1 MSKASFSHDRY
12 ITSGESGWDPVQ
24 SFFFRCSTQQE
35 VVPTTINAPFD
46 SGDAAAGGS
55 RTQSSSFKTT
65 WLHISYICSA
75 GLHTLL
81 TLGSWQAK
89 ARLMSSLIAA
99 QVYNVKWS
107 SEGCLEKC
115 MSENGKLY
123 CNTNYFHLSLPCHVF
138 HTICFCFATF
148 MILWF
153 TLHLKHICALLSCA
167 CVDFDNYSTFTS
179 SEIRCVYMMQWS
191 WWKPFRIK
199 KSFPFFYT
207 SAPLKLVKKVWIWQ
221 QKVSWVYFTFFPTED
236 AF

>member
-1 MSKASFSHDRY
+1 MSYPHVK
-12 ITSGESGWDPVQ
+12 
-24 SFFFRCSTQQE
+24 SFFLTWSLHNVRRIRLGPCPKLIFFTCSTQQE

-65 WLHISYICSA
+65 WLHNSYICSA
-75 GLHTLL
+75 GHHTLL

-89 ARLMSSLIAA
+89 ARLMSSLIAV

-107 SEGCLEKC
+107 SEGRLEKC

-123 CNTNYFHLSLPCHVF
+123 CNANYFHLSLPCHVF

-153 TLHLKHICALLSCA
+153 VPYWAVLVLTLTTITHLLHLKSDVFTWCSEADGSLSELRNL
-167 CVDFDNYSTFTS
+167 F
-179 SEIRCVYMMQWS
+179 Q
-191 WWKPFRIK
+191 
-199 KSFPFFYT
+199 FFYT
-207 SAPLKLVKKVWIWQ
+207 SAPFKMVKKVWIWQ
-221 QKVSWVYFTFFPTED
+221 QKVSWVYFTFFQTED

>member
-1 MSKASFSHDRY
+1 MSYPHVK
-12 ITSGESGWDPVQ
+12 
-24 SFFFRCSTQQE
+24 SFFLTWSLHNLRRIRLGPCPKLIFFTCSTQQE

-65 WLHISYICSA
+65 WLHNSYICSA
-75 GLHTLL
+75 GHHTLL

-107 SEGCLEKC
+107 SEGRLEKR

-123 CNTNYFHLSLPCHVF
+123 CNANYFHLSLPCHVF
-138 HTICFCFATF
+138 HTVCFCFATF

-179 SEIRCVYMMQWS
+179 SEIRCVYMMRWS
-191 WWKPFRIK
+191 WWKTFRIK
-199 KSFPFFYT
+199 KSFPIFLYICT
-207 SAPLKLVKKVWIWQ
+207 I
-221 QKVSWVYFTFFPTED
+221 
-236 AF
+236 